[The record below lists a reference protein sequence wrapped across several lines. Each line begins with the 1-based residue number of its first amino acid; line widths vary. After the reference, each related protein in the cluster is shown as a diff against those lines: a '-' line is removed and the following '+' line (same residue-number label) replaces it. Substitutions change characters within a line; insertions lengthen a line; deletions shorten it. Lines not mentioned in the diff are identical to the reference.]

1 MASSDGIILPE
12 ICSTQDDETDLCL
25 STCKAVEGAALDVLD
40 WIVEKDETYY
50 NLILH
55 HAIHHHQTKVL
66 RWLPREQLK
75 KISKR
80 DLFVK
85 ACSAP
90 DMDMFNFLLEVD
102 YVTGQTITVS
112 LRLAESRH
120 VQMLRTLVT
129 ERGWVL
135 NEEMFDAALQLGH
148 EKMLSCLFELGC
160 PHDETRALYQT
171 VKDENISWLIKNLP
185 LTEDGILDVCMK
197 GPENVL
203 VQLIRQG
210 CLPDSFI
217 DDPEIT
223 FAALEEGFTQ
233 AAIEYLQ
240 QGYVFYHDVCLRVEN
255 RTSLE
260 WLIDKQ
266 VNLSPDLYYRLSREE
281 DLPLLRK
288 LLELTP
294 E

>member
-25 STCKAVEGAALDVLD
+25 STCKAVEGAELDVLD

-129 ERGWVL
+129 ERAWVL
-135 NEEMFDAALQLGH
+135 NEEMFDAALERGCT
-148 EKMLSCLFELGC
+148 EMLSCLLELGC
-160 PHDETRALYQT
+160 PHDETQALYQT

-185 LTEDGILDVCMK
+185 LTEDGMLDVCMK

>member
-1 MASSDGIILPE
+1 MSSEDE
-12 ICSTQDDETDLCL
+12 ITLFQSCSTQDEEIDLCL
-25 STCKAVEGAALDVLD
+25 STCKAVQDNALDVLD

-55 HAIHHHQTKVL
+55 DAIHHHRTGVL

-90 DMDMFNFLLEVD
+90 NMDMFNFLLEVD

-120 VQMLRTLVT
+120 VQMMRTLVLDK
-129 ERGWVL
+129 GWVL
-135 NEEMFDAALQLGH
+135 SEEMFDAALERGCT
-148 EKMLSCLFELGC
+148 EMLSCLFELGC
-160 PHDETRALYQT
+160 PHDETQALYQT
-171 VKDENISWLIKNLP
+171 VKDDNIPWLIKNLP

-233 AAIEYLQ
+233 AGEEYLQ
-240 QGYVFYHDVCLRVEN
+240 QGYVFGDDVCLRVEN
-255 RTSLE
+255 KTSLE
-260 WLIDKQ
+260 WLIDRQ